1 MVDDQLDISNLRI
14 EVRKK
19 TPTSQAE
26 MAELVV
32 SMIPPERKGL
42 IYCMSKHE
50 CEGVARMLRDKFSIA
65 AQHYHGGMTPEDRDL
80 VHKEWANNTIDVVVA
95 TVIYDFDDESTAS
108 NFIRFIYH
116 DSIPDSVSRYLK
128 QARRAGHDGKP
139 SSVVIWY
146 SPNDS
151 ARLRNLVSRSHEK
164 VAAVNQMA
172 LFCENRLPVEVDVEA
187 VRGA

>member
-1 MVDDQLDISNLRI
+1 MCVQ
-14 EVRKK
+14 VRKK

-80 VHKEWANNTIDVVVA
+80 VGDLSSELMIHVRCMCTIRLIINIVVGRYYVQVHKEWANNTIDVVVA

-116 DSIPDSVSRYLK
+116 DSIPDSVSR
-128 QARRAGHDGKP
+128 
-139 SSVVIWY
+139 
-146 SPNDS
+146 
-151 ARLRNLVSRSHEK
+151 
-164 VAAVNQMA
+164 
-172 LFCENRLPVEVDVEA
+172 
-187 VRGA
+187 